1 MEISNIKIAAYV
13 AFINLL
19 QMIWQKC
26 LFYNWL
32 LSLLSRKK
40 YNLRVELWSANAR
53 NLRKNVFV
61 DFIFFRRNIS
71 RISWKGAFV
80 LYCNENISKFFLII
94 FFNKPLNISKV
105 SWNTYISS
113 GTVKHKVS
121 GSFSLRTILFCNRF
135 FYSLFCTNLY
145 IQNFVFRIRTV
156 WGFFC

>member
-1 MEISNIKIAAYV
+1 M
-13 AFINLL
+13 
-19 QMIWQKC
+19 
-26 LFYNWL
+26 L
-32 LSLLSRKK
+32 LSLIFYKWYDRNAYFIIGYCHYYQEKK

-135 FYSLFCTNLY
+135 FYSLFCTYLY

-156 WGFFC
+156 WVFFLLKKSVKL